1 MPLVDKLNCGRAV
14 KSVVSRPTTEP
25 YLGKASS
32 QRRDADARNS
42 LGSIFSGCNER
53 TGIDS
58 CPDPTIGTEVALCI
72 PCQEPQDLEF
82 DVSKE

>member
-1 MPLVDKLNCGRAV
+1 MPFLVDNLNCGRAV
-14 KSVVSRPTTEP
+14 KSVVSRPTAEP

-32 QRRDADARNS
+32 QRCQRRDADARNS

-58 CPDPTIGTEVALCI
+58 CPDPTVDTEVAL
-72 PCQEPQDLEF
+72 
-82 DVSKE
+82 